1 MKEYLIVR
9 CTPLDDQ
16 FECDAE
22 RIPLCIV
29 TDYSQYGFGYE
40 VWERKEDNSLEKIK
54 DYDISSEEGFALYSW
69 EENESTDAQPQIK
82 YKKIDWVRF
91 DITKSFVKKLKR
103 EVGFCETVDDIYD
116 DIIYNGAHGE
126 TIQDRW
132 VVFGEYMDAH
142 FSLGY

>member
-1 MKEYLIVR
+1 MKEYLIVQ

-40 VWERKEDNSLEKIK
+40 VWERKDDNSLEKIK
-54 DYDISSEEGFALYSW
+54 DYDISNEEGFALNSW
-69 EENESTDAQPQIK
+69 EENESTDAQPQIE
-82 YKKIDWVRF
+82 YKKIDLVRF
-91 DITKSFVKKLKR
+91 DITKSFVKKLKQ
-103 EVGFCETVDDIYD
+103 EVGFCETVNDIYD
-116 DIIYNGAHGE
+116 DIICSGAHGE

-132 VVFGEYMDAH
+132 VVFGEYMDTH
-142 FSLGY
+142 FSCGC